1 VLRARTL
8 IAVFAALLI
17 PVAVASAAAAD
28 QGGVPNSNAANG
40 QSHKQSC
47 PDTGQAGVASCHAQV
62 VTDAGG
68 KPLATSGPTGYNPA
82 DLASAYKLTT
92 SGGSGK
98 TVAIVD
104 AYDDPNAA
112 SDLATYRGQFGLPAI
127 TFTKLNQSGGTTPPS
142 ANGGWAEEISLDL
155 DMVSA
160 ICPNCNIL
168 LVEANSS
175 SIANLAAAVNTA
187 ASHGATAISNSYGA
201 NEFFGETSYDSSY
214 THAGIPI
221 TASTG
226 DSGYGVEWPAAS
238 PTVTAVG
245 GTHLTRAS
253 NSRGW
258 TETAWSGAGSGCSAL
273 ETRPSF
279 QNSAITG
286 CSNRAVADVSAVA
299 DPYTGVSVY
308 DTYGSDTGWEV
319 FGGTSVASPIIA
331 SVYALAGDGGS
342 VSNIYSHASSLF
354 DVTSGTNGCRRRAAV
369 QLCTARTGWDG
380 PTGLGTPNG
389 TGAF

>member
-127 TFTKLNQSGGTTPPS
+127 TFTKLNQSAVAGSYPT

-160 ICPNCNIL
+160 ICPNCKIT

-175 SIANLAAAVNTA
+175 SMANLAQAVNTA
-187 ASHGATAISNSYGA
+187 ATHGASAISNSYGG
-201 NEFFGETSYDSSY
+201 NEFSGETTYDSSY
-214 THAGIPI
+214 SHPGVAI

-226 DSGYGVEWPAAS
+226 DSGYGVEYPAAS
-238 PTVTAVG
+238 QYVTAVG
-245 GTHLTRAS
+245 GTTLTL
-253 NSRGW
+253 
-258 TETAWSGAGSGCSAL
+258 GAG
-273 ETRPSF
+273 
-279 QNSAITG
+279 
-286 CSNRAVADVSAVA
+286 
-299 DPYTGVSVY
+299 
-308 DTYGSDTGWEV
+308 
-319 FGGTSVASPIIA
+319 
-331 SVYALAGDGGS
+331 
-342 VSNIYSHASSLF
+342 
-354 DVTSGTNGCRRRAAV
+354 
-369 QLCTARTGWDG
+369 
-380 PTGLGTPNG
+380 
-389 TGAF
+389 